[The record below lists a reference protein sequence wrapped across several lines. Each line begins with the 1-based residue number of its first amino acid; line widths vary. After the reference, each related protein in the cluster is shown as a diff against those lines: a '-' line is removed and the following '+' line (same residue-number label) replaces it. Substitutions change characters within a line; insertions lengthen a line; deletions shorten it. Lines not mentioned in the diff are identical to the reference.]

1 MEAAYVLHTRPWRET
16 SLIAE
21 LFTPDHGRVGVV
33 ARGARR
39 GRRGAAGALQP
50 FSRLRCA
57 WRGRGELR
65 TLITAEPERPL
76 WLTGD
81 VLAAGLYLNELLMRL
96 LQREDGHPALF
107 ALYAAT
113 LERLAAAQPLEASL
127 RGFEFGLLDDLGYGM
142 PLTTDVN
149 GQPLA
154 AEGLYR
160 VEPDAGPV
168 PVAEVPVAEV
178 PVADG
183 VAEGGGMQAR
193 HCFRG
198 AELLGIAAGDYQD
211 PRVRP
216 AAKRLARLA
225 LAPHLGSR
233 PLRSR
238 ALFAGRRTERD

>member
-39 GRRGAAGALQP
+39 GRRGAAGTLQP
-50 FSRLRCA
+50 FTRLRCA

-96 LQREDGHPALF
+96 IQREDAHPALF

-113 LERLAAAQPLEASL
+113 LERLAADQPLEAAL

-142 PLTTDVN
+142 PLTTDVD
-149 GQPLA
+149 GHPLLPD
-154 AEGLYR
+154 GLYR

-168 PVAEVPVAEV
+168 PVAE
-178 PVADG
+178 G

-193 HCFRG
+193 QCFRG

-211 PRVRP
+211 PLVRP

-238 ALFAGRRTERD
+238 ALFAGRRSGRD